1 MNVLVVLLLCFHKYI
16 PLEGLQLAPY
26 LPSLAPPSERAK
38 FLQAAAAQGDAALIG
53 FIHKSDPLAWDSG
66 DAWRRVHGT
75 TALHAAAES
84 SNAFAVRALIA
95 LGANVSAVDD
105 QHRTPLHITARA
117 DGALRATV
125 ELLAAGAEVDAAT
138 LSGVT
143 PLMEAVLHGAP
154 TTVAVLLYAGADRGK
169 ALDGGFSVA
178 VQALQKRHPEISGR
192 ILGALPVYTPD
203 YYNYKCQQ
211 DDPHFRSVYLGSIE
225 RNSTDS
231 LFRTSLHHSCDL
243 LT

>member
-1 MNVLVVLLLCFHKYI
+1 MNVLVVLLLCFHQYI

-38 FLQAAAAQGDAALIG
+38 FLQEAAAQGDAALIG
-53 FIHKSDPLAWDSG
+53 FIHKSDPLAWESG

-84 SNAFAVRALIA
+84 SNGFAVRALIA
-95 LGANVSAVDD
+95 LGANVSTVDD

-117 DGALRATV
+117 DGALAATI
-125 ELLAAGAEVDAAT
+125 ELLAAGAEVDATT

-143 PLMEAVLHGAP
+143 PLMEAVLHGASN
-154 TTVAVLLYAGADRGK
+154 TFAVLLHAGADRGK
-169 ALDGGFSVA
+169 APDGGFSVA
-178 VQALQKRHPEISGR
+178 VQALQKRDPQIYGR
-192 ILGALPVYTPD
+192 ILGASPVYASE
-203 YYNYKCQQ
+203 YYNYPCRG
-211 DDPHFRSVYLGSIE
+211 DDPHFQSVYLGSTKW
-225 RNSTDS
+225 NSTDS
-231 LFRTSLHHSCDL
+231 LFRTSLHHTCDL